1 MANQYISLADL
12 KAIDNARQRL
22 FQLSSNIES
31 LKRDVF
37 MGNPLPPWRV
47 ASAMGNM

>member
-1 MANQYISLADL
+1 MANPYISPADL
-12 KAIDNARQRL
+12 KVIDNARQRL

-37 MGNPLPPWRV
+37 LGNPLPQWRV
-47 ASAMGNM
+47 ASAIDKV